1 MVGRPSPGS
10 GWRDVS
16 RFSAAC
22 EQSSSGMALAHRLPG
37 CRKRRPSLD
46 PHAHA
51 LTNDQCKHV
60 GALPA
65 ARIQGRPRP
74 QIPDRSLNQ
83 GRAPRVR
90 SSKESDQCFAPLRP
104 DELHGDGGTLQL
116 KRRKPR
122 NLILM
127 DNRKRLVS
135 ALCSV
140 ALGAS
145 LCAFA
150 ARAPG
155 KTLFVGLT
163 PPVPPT
169 PLLRGLW
176 SDCDAQKY
184 IVATVQGYNSSGFHV
199 CAATDY
205 YGDTVSTSCP
215 DSAAYLSTSVTE
227 LTNSNTGSNR
237 NLCTAYANWGATG
250 PICYATVNAHAPG
263 GGRCTSTQFRAMAAS
278 Q

>member
-83 GRAPRVR
+83 GHAPRLF
-90 SSKESDQCFAPLRP
+90 SSKESGQRFALMRP

-122 NLILM
+122 NVILM

-150 ARAPG
+150 GRAPG

-169 PLLRGLW
+169 PLLRAPWSECNGLNL
-176 SDCDAQKY
+176 
-184 IVATVQGYNSSGFHV
+184 IIATAQGYDSGGSLV
-199 CAATDY
+199 CTATDY

-215 DSAAYLSTSVTE
+215 NSAAYLVTGVTEMSVT
-227 LTNSNTGSNR
+227 TGADR
-237 NLCTAYANWGATG
+237 RLCTAYAGWGVPG
-250 PICYATVNAHAPG
+250 PVCYATVNAHAPG
-263 GGRCTSTQFRAMAAS
+263 RAGCTSTQFRSMAAS